1 MSDERRTPAWFIVH
15 LSWFIVRIS
24 VVTITTDVLVRH
36 GLTADEYKRI
46 EQILGRAPN
55 ETELGI
61 FSVMWSEHCSYK
73 SSRVHLRKFPTT
85 GPRVVQGPGENAGV
99 IDIGDGWVAAF
110 KMESHNHPSFIEPY
124 QGAATGVGG
133 ILRDIFT
140 MGARPIACLDSLRFG
155 TLDAPRMKYLVD
167 GVVRGIGGYGNC
179 IGIPTV
185 GGETSFHPCY
195 NGNILVNAFALG
207 VTKAD
212 KIFKGTASGVGNP
225 VIYVGSKTGRD
236 GIHGATMASAEFDE
250 ASQEKRPTVQ
260 VGDPFTEKLLLE
272 ACLEVMDTDAVVG
285 IQDMGAA
292 GLTSSSFEMAGRAG
306 TGIRLDLDAVPLRE
320 SGMTPYEIM
329 LSESQERML
338 IVARRGREAEVV
350 RIFEKW
356 DLAGSIVGEVTD
368 DGFVRIFWHGEEVAA
383 IPVGPISTEAP
394 VYERPMQPPAYLQRI
409 TPTLS
414 RDHAADSDVTDTLL
428 RLLASPNLC
437 SKQWIIGQYDTT
449 VRTNTI
455 ARPEQRDAAVVR
467 VKGTGRALAIT
478 SDVNPVYCYLDP
490 YEGGRQAVAEAARNI
505 AASGGRPVAV
515 TDCLNFGSPE
525 RPEIMWQFAECIRGI
540 SEACLA
546 LGTPVVSGNVSF
558 YNETEGRAIYP
569 TPTVGMVGILE
580 EEDTGCDLF
589 FPEAGLDVV
598 LLGESR
604 DELGGSE
611 WQQMFLPD
619 ALSAPPRVDLDTEKK
634 LIDLLLAAYGRR
646 LIRSAHDLSNGG
658 LAVALAECAMRGTGC
673 HVDLSGHADAVDSVA
688 LLFGE
693 SQERAIVSTSDGA
706 ALLRLAKDHGVPAMR
721 IGRTEPA
728 TFLIQR
734 NGVPLVRTTAPELH
748 RVWSTAFAL
757 LLGGDTIDD
766 VIRGVGE
773 EAPEVIA
780 H

>member
-1 MSDERRTPAWFIVH
+1 MQQPQITP
-15 LSWFIVRIS
+15 
-24 VVTITTDVLVRH
+24 DVIASH
-36 GLTADEYKRI
+36 GLTPDEYQRI

-55 ETELGI
+55 YTELGI

-73 SSRVHLRKFPTT
+73 SSRVHLRNFPTS

-110 KMESHNHPSFIEPY
+110 KMESHNHPSYIEPY

-167 GVVRGIGGYGNC
+167 GVVRGISGYGNC

-185 GGETSFHPCY
+185 GGETSFHACY
-195 NGNILVNAFALG
+195 NGNILVNVFALG
-207 VTKAD
+207 VAKREG
-212 KIFKGTASGVGNP
+212 IFKGTASGVGNP

-250 ASQEKRPTVQ
+250 ASEEKRPTVQ

-272 ACLEVMDTDAVVG
+272 ACLEIMASDAIVG

-306 TGIRLDLDAVPLRE
+306 TGVRLMLDRVPVRE

-338 IVARRGREAEVV
+338 IVAKRGREDEVV
-350 RIFEKW
+350 RVFEKW
-356 DLAGSIVGEVTD
+356 DLNAAVIGEVTD
-368 DGFVRIFWHGEEVAA
+368 DGFVRLLWHGEEAAA
-383 IPVGPISTEAP
+383 IPVDPISTEAP
-394 VYERPMQPPAYLQRI
+394 LYRRPMEKPRRDVAA
-409 TPTLS
+409 TLA
-414 RDHAADSDVTDTLL
+414 RPRAADGDLTEQLL
-428 RLLASPNLC
+428 RLVASPNLC
-437 SKQWIIGQYDTT
+437 SKHWIYEQYDTT

-455 ARPEQRDAAVVR
+455 AGPERRDAAIIR
-467 VKGTGRALAIT
+467 VKGTGRALALT
-478 SDVNPVYCYLDP
+478 SDVNPLYCFLDP
-490 YEGGRQAVAEAARNI
+490 FEGGKQAVAEAARNV
-505 AASGGRPVAV
+505 AAAGGRPAAI

-525 RPEIMWQFAECIRGI
+525 RPEIMWQFAEAIRGI
-540 SEACLA
+540 SEACVA

-558 YNETEGRAIYP
+558 YNETEGRAIHP
-569 TPTVGMVGILE
+569 TPTVGMVGILDDE
-580 EEDTGCDLF
+580 TSGCPLTF
-589 FPEAGLDVV
+589 AEAGLDVV
-598 LLGESR
+598 LLGETR

-611 WQQMFLPD
+611 WQQMFGDD
-619 ALSAPPRVDLDTEKK
+619 ALVAPPHVDLDREKS
-634 LIDLLLAAYGRR
+634 LIECLLALHAHRAVK
-646 LIRSAHDLSNGG
+646 SAHDLANGG
-658 LAVALAECAMRGTGC
+658 LAIALAECAGDGIGC
-673 HVDLSGHADAVDSVA
+673 HVDLLGHADDVDAIA

-693 SQERAIVSTSDGA
+693 SQGRAVVSTHRVDDV
-706 ALLRLAKDHGVPAMR
+706 LRIAREHGVPAQR
-721 IGRTEPA
+721 IGNTVA
-728 TFLIQR
+728 GAFLIER
-734 NGVPLVRTTAPELH
+734 NGVPLIRTSAEEL
-748 RVWSTAFAL
+748 RRIARSSLAL
-757 LLGGDTIDD
+757 LLGGDSIED

-773 EAPEVIA
+773 EIDLVS

>member
-1 MSDERRTPAWFIVH
+1 MQAMPDPVITPQVIA
-15 LSWFIVRIS
+15 S
-24 VVTITTDVLVRH
+24 H
-36 GLTADEYKRI
+36 GLTPDEYQRI
-46 EQILGRAPN
+46 IQILGRNPN
-55 ETELGI
+55 YTELGI

-73 SSRVHLRKFPTT
+73 SSRVHLRKFPTS
-85 GPRVVQGPGENAGV
+85 GPRVIQGPGENAGI

-155 TLDAPRMKYLVD
+155 DLDAPRMRYLVD

-185 GGETSFHPCY
+185 GGETSFHSCY

-207 VTKAD
+207 VTTRD

-236 GIHGATMASAEFDE
+236 GIHGATMASAEFDQ
-250 ASQEKRPTVQ
+250 ASEEKRPTVQ

-292 GLTSSSFEMAGRAG
+292 GLTSSSFEMAGRGG
-306 TGIRLDLDAVPLRE
+306 TGIRLNLDKVPVRE

-338 IVARRGREAEVV
+338 IVAKRGRESEVV

-356 DLAGSIVGEVTD
+356 DLNASVIGEVTN
-368 DGFVRIFWHGEEVAA
+368 DGVARIHWHGEQVAA
-383 IPVGPISTEAP
+383 IPVDPISTEAP
-394 VYERPMQPPAYLQRI
+394 VYERPMKPPVPLPTGEGDAQRRVRGDQDETNTLQKLI
-409 TPTLS
+409 
-414 RDHAADSDVTDTLL
+414 
-428 RLLASPNLC
+428 ASPNLC
-437 SKQWIIGQYDTT
+437 SKHWITEQYDTT

-455 ARPEQRDAAVVR
+455 AQPERRDAAIVR
-467 VKGTGRALAIT
+467 VKGTGRALAM
-478 SDVNPVYCYLDP
+478 SADVNPVYCYLDP
-490 YEGGRQAVAEAARNI
+490 YEGGKQAVAEAARNV
-505 AASGGRPVAV
+505 AVSGGRPVAI

-540 SEACLA
+540 GEACLA

-569 TPTVGMVGILE
+569 TPTIGMVGILE
-580 EEDTGCDLF
+580 REDSGRDLY
-589 FPEAGLDVV
+589 FPEAGLDIV
-598 LLGESR
+598 LLGETR

-611 WQQMFLPD
+611 WQQMFARDSMAP
-619 ALSAPPRVDLDTEKK
+619 PPRVDLDHEKS
-634 LIDLLLAAYGRR
+634 LIDLVLAAYDHR

-658 LAVALAECAMRGTGC
+658 LALALAESSMEGIGC
-673 HVDLSGHADAVDSVA
+673 HVDLAGHANDVDAIA

-693 SQERAIVSTSDGA
+693 SQGRAILSTNRVEE
-706 ALLRLAKDHGVPAMR
+706 LLTLAKKHGVPAMR
-721 IGRTEPA
+721 IGRTETA
-728 TFLIQR
+728 VLLIER
-734 NGVPLVRTTAPELH
+734 GGVALIRTTTPELS
-748 RVWSTAFAL
+748 RIWRSAFAL
-757 LLGGDTIDD
+757 LLGGDSIDD
-766 VIRGVGE
+766 VIRGIGE
-773 EAPEVIA
+773 EAELIA
-780 H
+780 R

>member
-1 MSDERRTPAWFIVH
+1 MNEP
-15 LSWFIVRIS
+15 
-24 VVTITTDVLVRH
+24 TITAEVIAAH
-36 GLTADEYKRI
+36 GLTSDEYQRV

-55 ETELGI
+55 YTELGI

-155 TLDAPRMKYLVD
+155 ELDAPRMKYLVD
-167 GVVRGIGGYGNC
+167 GVVRGISGYGNC
-179 IGIPTV
+179 IGIPTI
-185 GGETSFHPCY
+185 GGETSFHRSY
-195 NGNILVNAFALG
+195 NGNILVNVFALG
-207 VTKAD
+207 VMTRD
-212 KIFKGTASGVGNP
+212 RIFTGTASGVGNP

-250 ASQEKRPTVQ
+250 ASEEKRPTVQ

-272 ACLEVMDTDAVVG
+272 ACLEIMESDAVVG

-306 TGIRLDLDAVPLRE
+306 TGVRMNLDRVPVRE

-338 IVARRGREAEVV
+338 IVAKRGREDEVV
-350 RIFEKW
+350 RTFEKW
-356 DLAGSIVGEVTD
+356 DLNAAVVGEVTD
-368 DGFVRIFWHGEEVAA
+368 DGFVRLFWAGEEVAA
-383 IPVGPISTEAP
+383 IPVDPISTEAP
-394 VYERPMQPPAYLQRI
+394 VYERPMSAPERVIPQSLDRQHVDDGDR
-409 TPTLS
+409 TEELF
-414 RDHAADSDVTDTLL
+414 
-428 RLLASPNLC
+428 RLIASPNLC
-437 SKQWIIGQYDTT
+437 SKRWIWEQYDTT

-455 ARPEQRDAAVVR
+455 ARPERRDAAIVR
-467 VKGTGRALAIT
+467 VKGTGRALALT
-478 SDVNPVYCYLDP
+478 SDVNPLYCFLDP
-490 YEGGRQAVAEAARNI
+490 YEGGKQAVAEAARNI
-505 AASGGRPVAV
+505 AVSGGRPAAI

-540 SEACLA
+540 SDACLA

-558 YNETEGRAIYP
+558 YNETEGRAVLP

-580 EEDTGCDLF
+580 RDTDGCEIA
-589 FPEAGLDVV
+589 FPESGLDII
-598 LLGESR
+598 LIGETR

-611 WQQMFLPD
+611 WQQSAMPD
-619 ALSAPPRVDLDTEKK
+619 ALAAPPRVDLDREKA
-634 LIDLLLAAYGRR
+634 LVEFFLAAYEHR
-646 LIRSAHDLSNGG
+646 LLRSAHDVSNGG
-658 LAVALAECAMRGTGC
+658 LAIALAECAMDGIGC
-673 HVDLSGHADAVDSVA
+673 HIEFADHANVDTIA
-688 LLFGE
+688 LLFSE
-693 SQERAIVSTSDGA
+693 SQGRALVSTSQPQA
-706 ALLRLAKDHGVPAMR
+706 VVNLAKQHGINAMR
-721 IGRTEPA
+721 IGRTETA
-728 TFLIQR
+728 TFLIER
-734 NGVPLVRTTAPELH
+734 NGIPLIRTAVPELA
-748 RVWSTAFAL
+748 RIWRTSFAL
-757 LLGGDTIDD
+757 LLGGDSVDD
-766 VIRGVGE
+766 VIRGIGE
-773 EAPEVIA
+773 EAPEVLA

>member
-1 MSDERRTPAWFIVH
+1 MTESSITP
-15 LSWFIVRIS
+15 
-24 VVTITTDVLVRH
+24 DVIASH
-36 GLTADEYKRI
+36 GLTPDEYKRI

-55 ETELGI
+55 ITELGI

-73 SSRVHLRKFPTT
+73 SSRVHLKKFPTS
-85 GPRVVQGPGENAGV
+85 GERVIQGPGENAGV

-155 TLDAPRMKYLVD
+155 DLDAPRMKYLVD
-167 GVVRGIGGYGNC
+167 GVVRGIAGYGNC

-185 GGETSFHPCY
+185 GGETSFHRRF
-195 NGNILVNAFALG
+195 NSNILVNVFALG
-207 VTKAD
+207 VTMRD

-250 ASQEKRPTVQ
+250 ASEEKRPTVQ

-272 ACLEVMDTDAVVG
+272 ACLEVMESDAIVG

-306 TGIRLDLDAVPLRE
+306 TGVRMHLDRVPVRE

-338 IVARRGREAEVV
+338 IVARRGREQDVI

-356 DLAGSIVGEVTD
+356 DLNAAVVGEVTD
-368 DGFVRIFWHGEEVAA
+368 DGLVRIFWRGEEVAK
-383 IPVGPISTEAP
+383 IPVDPISTEAP
-394 VYERPMQPPAYLQRI
+394 VYERPMSRPKYLDEVKAKLERPPSNEDL
-409 TPTLS
+409 TTVLF
-414 RDHAADSDVTDTLL
+414 

-437 SKQWIIGQYDTT
+437 SKHWIYEQYDTT

-455 ARPEQRDAAVVR
+455 ARPERRDAAIVR
-467 VKGTGRALAIT
+467 VKGTGRALAMT

-490 YEGGRQAVAEAARNI
+490 YEGGKQAVAEAARNI
-505 AASGGRPVAV
+505 AASGGRPVAI

-525 RPEIMWQFAECIRGI
+525 RPEIMWQFSECIRGI
-540 SEACLA
+540 SDACRA

-558 YNETEGRAIYP
+558 YNETEGRAIDP
-569 TPTVGMVGILE
+569 TPTVGMVGIIDDE
-580 EEDTGCDLF
+580 RRGSAIY
-589 FPEAGLDVV
+589 FPEPGLDIV
-598 LLGESR
+598 LLGETR

-611 WQQMFLPD
+611 YLQMFHPE
-619 ALSAPPRVDLDTEKK
+619 ALVAPPRVDLEREK
-634 LIDLLLAAYGRR
+634 R
-646 LIRSAHDLSNGG
+646 LIELLQTLDARSIHDISNGG
-658 LAVALAECAMRGTGC
+658 LALALAECAMEGIGC
-673 HVDLSGHADAVDSVA
+673 HVDLESDLDPIA
-688 LLFGE
+688 LLFSE
-693 SQERAIVSTSDGA
+693 TQARAVVTTSDA
-706 ALLRLAKDHGVPAMR
+706 EALLRSAKDHVVPAMR
-721 IGRTEPA
+721 IGTTVAGAFVIE
-728 TFLIQR
+728 R
-734 NGVPLVRTTAPELH
+734 NGKPLVRTTTPELS
-748 RVWSTAFAL
+748 RIWRSAFAL

-773 EAPEVIA
+773 EAELIGR
-780 H
+780 

>member
-1 MSDERRTPAWFIVH
+1 MQEPAVTP
-15 LSWFIVRIS
+15 
-24 VVTITTDVLVRH
+24 TLVQSH
-36 GLTADEYKRI
+36 GINESEYKLI

-55 ETELGI
+55 YTELGI

-73 SSRVHLRKFPTT
+73 SSRIHLKTFPTK
-85 GPRVVQGPGENAGV
+85 GPIVVQGPGENAGV

-110 KMESHNHPSFIEPY
+110 KMESHNHPSYIEPY

-140 MGARPIACLDSLRFG
+140 MGARPIACMDSLRFG
-155 TLDAPRMKYLVD
+155 ELDAPRMKYLVD

-179 IGIPTV
+179 MGIPTV
-185 GGETSFHPCY
+185 GGETSFHRGY

-207 VTKAD
+207 VTRKE

-250 ASQEKRPTVQ
+250 ASEEKRPTVQ

-272 ACLEVMDTDAVVG
+272 ACLEIMDTDAVVG

-306 TGIRLDLDAVPLRE
+306 TGIRMHLDRVPMRE

-338 IVARRGREAEVV
+338 IVAKRGREEDVV
-350 RIFEKW
+350 RIFSKW
-356 DLAGSIVGEVTD
+356 DLNAAVIGEVTD
-368 DGFVRIFWHGEEVAA
+368 DGFVRLFWHGDEIAK
-383 IPVGPISTEAP
+383 IPVEPISTEAP
-394 VYERPMQPPAYLQRI
+394 VYNRPMQRPAYADRI
-409 TPTLS
+409 ALKLE
-414 RDHAADSDVTDTLL
+414 RDRVADAEMTASLL
-428 RLLASPNLC
+428 RLVASPNLC
-437 SKQWIIGQYDTT
+437 SKHWIWEQYDTT

-455 ARPEQRDAAVVR
+455 AAPEDRDAAIVR
-467 VKGTGRALAIT
+467 VKGTGRALAMT

-490 YEGGRQAVAEAARNI
+490 YEGGKQAVAEAARNI
-505 AASGGRPVAV
+505 AASGGRPAAI

-540 SEACLA
+540 SDACMA
-546 LGTPVVSGNVSF
+546 LDTPVVSGNVSF
-558 YNETEGRAIYP
+558 YNETEGKAIYP

-580 EEDTGCDLF
+580 DEHHGAPLAFTDEK
-589 FPEAGLDVV
+589 LDII
-598 LLGESR
+598 LLGATF

-611 WQQMFLPD
+611 WQQQNMPD
-619 ALSAPPRVDLDTEKK
+619 ALAAPPLVDLERERK
-634 LIDLLLAAYGRR
+634 LISLLLA
-646 LIRSAHDLSNGG
+646 LHENHLLRSAHDLSNGG
-658 LAVALAECAMRGTGC
+658 LAVALAECSMDGIGC
-673 HVDLSGHADAVDSVA
+673 HVDLKGHADDLDAIA
-688 LLFGE
+688 LLYSE
-693 SQERAIVSTSDGA
+693 SQARAVVTSNSPDDV
-706 ALLRLAKDHGVPAMR
+706 LQRAKDAGVPAIR
-721 IGRTEPA
+721 IGHTGA
-728 TFLIQR
+728 GVFLIER
-734 NGVPLVRTTAPELH
+734 NGVPLVRTTTPELS
-748 RVWSTAFAL
+748 RIWRSSFSL

-773 EAPEVIA
+773 EAPEVLA

>member
-1 MSDERRTPAWFIVH
+1 VSSANIDIE
-15 LSWFIVRIS
+15 
-24 VVTITTDVLVRH
+24 ITSEVIASH
-36 GLTADEYKRI
+36 GLTPDEYQRI
-46 EQILGRAPN
+46 VEILGRAPN
-55 ETELGI
+55 YTELGI

-73 SSRVHLRKFPTT
+73 SSRVHLRKFPTS

-155 TLDAPRMKYLVD
+155 ELNAPRMKYLVD

-185 GGETSFHPCY
+185 GGETSFHASY

-207 VTKAD
+207 VTKRE

-250 ASQEKRPTVQ
+250 ASEEKRPTVQ

-272 ACLEVMDTDAVVG
+272 ACLEIMDSDAVVG

-306 TGIRLDLDAVPLRE
+306 TGIRLNLDRVPVRE

-338 IVARRGREAEVV
+338 IVAKRGREDEVI

-356 DLAGSIVGEVTD
+356 DLNAAVVGEVMDT
-368 DGFVRIFWHGEEVAA
+368 GFVGVYWEEVPVAM
-383 IPVGPISTEAP
+383 IPVDPVSTQAP
-394 VYERPMQPPAYLQRI
+394 VYDRPIEKQHIDFQPSIR
-409 TPTLS
+409 
-414 RDHAADSDVTDTLL
+414 RDELPDYTDSLL
-428 RLLASPNLC
+428 RLLATPNLS
-437 SKQWIIGQYDTT
+437 SKHWIFEQYDTT

-455 ARPEQRDAAVVR
+455 AGPEKRDAAIIR
-467 VKGTGRALAIT
+467 IKETGRALAIT
-478 SDVNPVYCYLDP
+478 SDVNPIYCSLDP
-490 YEGGRQAVAEAARNI
+490 YEGGKQAVAEAARNV
-505 AASGGRPVAV
+505 AVSGARPVAI

-540 SEACLA
+540 SDACNA
-546 LGTPVVSGNVSF
+546 LETPVVSGNVSF
-558 YNETEGRAIYP
+558 YNETEGRAIAP
-569 TPTVGMVGILE
+569 TPTVGMVGLME
-580 EEDTGCDLF
+580 SDRDGCGLAFAD
-589 FPEAGLDVV
+589 ADLDVI

-611 WQQMFLPD
+611 WQQLFAPD
-619 ALSAPPRVDLDTEKK
+619 AIARPPRVDLSLEKR
-634 LIDLLLAAYGRR
+634 LIELLLS
-646 LIRSAHDLSNGG
+646 LHSSKLLRSAHDLSNGG
-658 LAVALAECAMRGTGC
+658 LAIALAEMSTTGIGC
-673 HVDLSGHADAVDSVA
+673 HVDLLGHADALDATA
-688 LLFGE
+688 LLFSE
-693 SQERAIVSTSDGA
+693 SQARAIVACPASDRERVLAAANQHGIA
-706 ALLRLAKDHGVPAMR
+706 ALR
-721 IGRTEPA
+721 IGYTA
-728 TFLIQR
+728 FGTFLIER
-734 NGVPLVRTTAPELH
+734 NGAPLVRTTAQELT
-748 RVWSTAFAL
+748 RVWRTAFAL

-766 VIRGVGE
+766 VLRGVGE
-773 EAPEVIA
+773 EAPEVMA